1 MDDHARKS
9 GAEGAPSARHYR
21 AIADEDPKICG
32 GIDSSWDIGIDYN
45 IIYRDVGKISG
56 SGSGANRNRTAHV
69 FPGAAAIRR
78 FKDVARW
85 IVDTEAGVYKRKPRK
100 GNIGGVSGGIGGIDS
115 NGSDGTRRKASL
127 PANADKGCIA
137 IAGNS

>member
-9 GAEGAPSARHYR
+9 GAEGAPSARRYR
-21 AIADEDPKICG
+21 AIADEDPKVCG
-32 GIDSSWDIGIDYN
+32 GIDSSWDIWIDHSV
-45 IIYRDVGKISG
+45 IYWDVRKISG
-56 SGSGANRNRTAHV
+56 GGSGANRNRATHV
-69 FPGAAAIRR
+69 FPGIAAISR

-100 GNIGGVSGGIGGIDS
+100 GNIGSVSGGICGIDS

-127 PANADKGCIA
+127 PANEDKGCIA